1 MRPIEASNRRM
12 TELLNALTTGEG
24 TRPSTL
30 DGVQLMRAA
39 LPQPRTPVLYEPSI
53 VIVGQGRKRGYLGGK
68 TYIYDPHN
76 YLVLSVPMPFE
87 CETEPGPEG
96 PMLAVSIGID
106 LSVLSE
112 LMMKMDHGRH
122 QLVPHGTYG
131 MCSTPLDLALSE
143 AAVRLLESLASP
155 VDAQVLGPQIM
166 REITYRMLCGE
177 HGNSLRALIA
187 LNGRLGQVQRALQ
200 RMHASYSQSLDIAG
214 LAADASMSAS
224 AFHHHFKAVT
234 ATSPVQYLKTIR
246 LHKARMLMVQEG
258 ISAGVAAVR
267 VGYESTSQFSRE
279 FKRCFGATPREE
291 VTRMRITLGLNSPV
305 AVHLDA

>member
-1 MRPIEASNRRM
+1 
-12 TELLNALTTGEG
+12 
-24 TRPSTL
+24 
-30 DGVQLMRAA
+30 
-39 LPQPRTPVLYEPSI
+39 
-53 VIVGQGRKRGYLGGK
+53 
-68 TYIYDPHN
+68 
-76 YLVLSVPMPFE
+76 
-87 CETEPGPEG
+87 
-96 PMLAVSIGID
+96 
-106 LSVLSE
+106 
-112 LMMKMDHGRH
+112 
-122 QLVPHGTYG
+122 

-143 AAVRLLESLASP
+143 ATVRLLESLASP

-187 LNGRLGQVQRALQ
+187 LERAFRPGTTSAAADACQLF
-200 RMHASYSQSLDIAG
+200 SELSISPG

-279 FKRCFGATPREE
+279 FKRCFRRYYAR
-291 VTRMRITLGLNSPV
+291 RK
-305 AVHLDA
+305 